1 MRNPPGAQADGPVVS
16 TPLVHVWD
24 ASAIATFQVRWR
36 INADIL
42 DTVLVCLR
50 DKIAVGDLPVMNDL
64 PLPPVPEG
72 VVLDGSG
79 KLKAPF
85 RRDDEPEEDF
95 KERRKTHYTYKRL
108 VDKVSEEAW
117 RVYDCCPGLCSPL
130 PPTAKRAWRFPQLL
144 WSVVKLSLWMLKPQ
158 ITGVGVLY
166 FLKCYDLELVRRGR
180 DVFFSSFS
188 RLLNEKVAD
197 IFMRIT
203 YIAS

>member
-1 MRNPPGAQADGPVVS
+1 M
-16 TPLVHVWD
+16 VHVWD

-117 RVYDCCPGLCSPL
+117 RVYDCCPGLCIPL
-130 PPTAKRAWRFPQLL
+130 PPTAKRAWRFPQRL

-197 IFMRIT
+197 I
-203 YIAS
+203 S